1 MRNVERGDYLNE
13 LTLSND
19 ISRIETEIRF
29 YKEQAGQSIW
39 EIGRRLNHVKDHD
52 LAHGQFGEWLDSI
65 QLDHNIANRLM
76 RVSRE
81 IPYSDTYQNLGYQS
95 LYLIST
101 LPEEEKAAELA
112 KAEDGNP
119 STVREL
125 RELKKT
131 ISQKDKEIESLTQR
145 AEKAENKDPEVIT
158 KVVTKEVVPDDYEQ
172 AKADVREWRNNCSN
186 LLDKY
191 KELEDKNNE
200 LNEQLGELEEGS
212 RKYQELTQAIQDMEG
227 KMDATQKKIQ
237 AQKQVYEL
245 VDMSKELLAK
255 ITPIPYLIDA
265 EYIRSNPYAK
275 QELEKVAENVNKFLG
290 NLKEVIKDSQYIEG
304 VIIDE

>member
-1 MRNVERGDYLNE
+1 MNE
-13 LTLSND
+13 ILLSNNL
-19 ISRIETEIRF
+19 SRIETEIQF

-39 EIGRRLNHVKDHD
+39 EIGKRLNHVKDHD
-52 LAHGQFGEWLDSI
+52 LAHGEFGKWLESI
-65 QLDHNIANRLM
+65 SISHDVANKFM
-76 RVSRE
+76 RVAKE
-81 IPYSDTYQNLGYQS
+81 IPSNSVTLQNLGTTA

-112 KAEDGNP
+112 KAEEGNS

-145 AEKAENKDPEVIT
+145 AEEAENKDPEVIT

-172 AKADVREWRNNCSN
+172 AKSDVREWRNNCSN

-304 VIIDE
+304 VIINE

>member
-1 MRNVERGDYLNE
+1 MEE
-13 LTLSND
+13 LALSSD
-19 ISRIETEIRF
+19 ISRIEMEIQL

-39 EIGRRLNHVKDHD
+39 EIGRRLNHVKKHD
-52 LAHGQFGEWLDSI
+52 LAHGEFGEWLEKVGINYTMAYRMMKIADEIPS
-65 QLDHNIANRLM
+65 NIAAR
-76 RVSRE
+76 
-81 IPYSDTYQNLGYQS
+81 QHLGIRT
-95 LYLIST
+95 LYLIAT
-101 LPEEEKAAELA
+101 LPEEEKQA
-112 KAEDGNP
+112 
-119 STVREL
+119 
-125 RELKKT
+125 ELKKASEGVPST
-131 ISQKDKEIESLTQR
+131 TRELEDLKKAISQKDKEIESLTQR

-172 AKADVREWRNNCSN
+172 AKSDVREWRNNCSN

-275 QELEKVAENVNKFLG
+275 QELEKVAENVNKFLT

>member
-1 MRNVERGDYLNE
+1 MRNIERGDYLNE

-19 ISRIETEIRF
+19 ISRIETEIQF

-52 LAHGQFGEWLDSI
+52 LVHGQFGEWLDSI

-112 KAEDGNP
+112 KAEEGNP

-125 RELKKT
+125 RELKKA

-145 AEKAENKDPEVIT
+145 AEEAENKDPEVIT
-158 KVVTKEVVPDDYEQ
+158 KVVTKEVVPDDYEKV
-172 AKADVREWRNNCSN
+172 KADATEWRNNCSN

-245 VDMSKELLAK
+245 VDMSKELLAR

-290 NLKEVIKDSQYIEG
+290 NLKEVIQDSQYIEG

>member
-1 MRNVERGDYLNE
+1 MNE
-13 LTLSND
+13 ILLSNNL
-19 ISRIETEIRF
+19 SRIETEIQF

-52 LAHGQFGEWLDSI
+52 LAHGQFGKWLESI
-65 QLDHNIANRLM
+65 SISHDVANKFM
-76 RVSRE
+76 RVAKE
-81 IPYSDTYQNLGYQS
+81 IPSNSATLQNLGTTA

-112 KAEDGNP
+112 KAEEGNP

-125 RELKKT
+125 RELKKA

-145 AEKAENKDPEVIT
+145 AEEAESKEPEIIT

-172 AKADVREWRNNCSN
+172 AKSDAREWRNNCSN

-275 QELEKVAENVNKFLG
+275 QELEKVAENVNKFLT